1 MATTETSPAATSEG
15 YQLEGSLL
23 EVCNCDTL
31 CPCWIGDDPDNGYC
45 QSVVAY
51 NLTSGKIR
59 GVDVSGLTLVGVVHI
74 PGNILEGNW
83 KQAVLVDDR
92 ASDEQADALLDCFSG
107 KLGGPLADLA
117 SLVGE
122 RVSVE
127 RAKIDHSIVDGAG
140 TLKVEGKVDCTM
152 QPYRGPDGSITTLN
166 NSIFSTVPGSPAYV
180 ARADHQKVDMPRDR
194 PVGAG
199 GQERDPVR
207 LEDRL
212 PGRMTRGLPRP
223 ILVGIAAAWAAAIA
237 AQLAGAAALL
247 HHDSLLA
254 DGGPP
259 LAVAALLSL
268 LAWQVMIAAM
278 MLPSSLPL
286 VRLYRARIGAG
297 AAAAARDGGVPRR
310 LRARVERRSGWPRS
324 ARTPA
329 LHAAVNS
336 SSWLEQHD
344 WWIGGSVLALAGAFQ
359 FTSLKDAC
367 LDKCRHPGQFLM
379 RYYERGA
386 GGGLRLGMRHGAFCV
401 GCCWALM
408 LVMFAAGVASLIW
421 MALLTAVMIHEKTR
435 PAGARAVPVTGVALL
450 AAASVVL
457 AYSAAAAAA

>member
-1 MATTETSPAATSEG
+1 
-15 YQLEGSLL
+15 
-23 EVCNCDTL
+23 
-31 CPCWIGDDPDNGYC
+31 
-45 QSVVAY
+45 
-51 NLTSGKIR
+51 
-59 GVDVSGLTLVGVVHI
+59 
-74 PGNILEGNW
+74 
-83 KQAVLVDDR
+83 
-92 ASDEQADALLDCFSG
+92 
-107 KLGGPLADLA
+107 
-117 SLVGE
+117 
-122 RVSVE
+122 
-127 RAKIDHSIVDGAG
+127 
-140 TLKVEGKVDCTM
+140 
-152 QPYRGPDGSITTLN
+152 
-166 NSIFSTVPGSPAYV
+166 
-180 ARADHQKVDMPRDR
+180 
-194 PVGAG
+194 
-199 GQERDPVR
+199 
-207 LEDRL
+207 
-212 PGRMTRGLPRP
+212 MTHLPRP

-259 LAVAALLSL
+259 LALAALASV
-268 LAWQVMIAAM
+268 LAWQLMIAAM

-286 VRLYRARIGAG
+286 VGLYARAS
-297 AAAAARDGGVPRR
+297 ARAPQRR
-310 LRARVERRSGWPRS
+310 LAMAAFLGGYALVWS
-324 ARTPA
+324 AFGLLA
-329 LHAAVNS
+329 FGADAGLHAAVNAS
-336 SSWLEQHD
+336 PWLGSHD

-367 LDKCRHPGQFLM
+367 LDKCRHPAQFMM

-386 GGGLRLGMRHGAFCV
+386 RGGMRLGARHGVFCV